1 MLRLSTLTSDG
12 AGRKGSA
19 HPSVALAH
27 IQGGTVGWGVAT
39 RRDYHH
45 GDLRRALLDA
55 ALALFAERGR
65 FDFTMRELARAAGV
79 THNAPYRHFAD
90 RWALL
95 DALAAEGFERMRERS
110 LAAAS
115 PLAPDPR
122 TRIVRL
128 GEAYVR
134 FAADHPDHFR
144 LMFLRPL
151 HDASPELAKAARASF
166 ALLEGAIADA
176 AKGGYLQRGLSEKD
190 VTLTAW
196 SLVHG
201 VASLVVGGQLP
212 KKALHARIASVTEI
226 FASGAFARE

>member
-1 MLRLSTLTSDG
+1 
-12 AGRKGSA
+12 
-19 HPSVALAH
+19 V
-27 IQGGTVGWGVAT
+27 GVAS

-79 THNAPYRHFAD
+79 THNAPYRHFED

-95 DALAAEGFERMRERS
+95 DTLAAEGFEKLRELC

-115 PLAPDPR
+115 RPSPDAKDPR
-122 TRIVRL
+122 TRVIRL
-128 GEAYVR
+128 GEAYVG
-134 FAADHPDHFR
+134 FAADHPNHFR
-144 LMFLRPL
+144 LMFLRPIGL
-151 HDASPELAKAARASF
+151 ASPELAKAARASY
-166 ALLEGAIADA
+166 AVLEEAIAA
-176 AKGGYLQRGLSEKD
+176 AAAGGHLRAGLSAQD

-212 KKALHARIASVTEI
+212 KRALKARIASVTDV
-226 FASGAFARE
+226 FASGAFNR